1 MDRGTTVR
9 DIARRLLDARPGT
22 FDDGELQRATDQV
35 RYWGKIDALTPKPGL
50 PGTGNWKTYDEET
63 VYTAAVLAEIA
74 KYMQRW
80 PFLKIVGQY
89 VWRALKD
96 RVFFIAPSITD
107 AKRLERLENENKK
120 LQLILAAKRGEADIY
135 LGVSSPSI
143 WDAPPADES
152 EVRLTAAE
160 KHIPETGRLL
170 VTKGVPTPPPC
181 TSMIILNLS
190 EIFELIRSSSADKS
204 SAGEPDG

>member
-9 DIARRLLDARPGT
+9 DIARRLLAARPGEYN
-22 FDDGELQRATDQV
+22 DDELQRATDQV

-50 PGTGNWKTYDEET
+50 KGTGNWKTYDEET
-63 VYTAAVLAEIA
+63 VYTAAVLAEIS

-80 PFLKIVGQY
+80 AFLTTVGQY
-89 VWRALKD
+89 VWSALRD
-96 RVFFIAPSITD
+96 WRFSISPSITD
-107 AKRLERLENENKK
+107 PKRLERLENENEKK
-120 LQLILAAKRGEADIY
+120 KLILAARRGEPDIY

-143 WDAPPADES
+143 WDAPPADKS
-152 EVRLTAAE
+152 EVKLTAAE
-160 KHIPETGRLL
+160 RAIPKSGRLL

-181 TSMIILNLS
+181 TSMIIVNLS

-204 SAGEPDG
+204 SAGASNG

>member
-9 DIARRLLDARPGT
+9 DIARRLLAARPGT
-22 FDDGELQRATDQV
+22 FDDGELQRTTEQV

-50 PGTGNWKTYDEET
+50 RGTGNWRTYDEET

-80 PFLKIVGQY
+80 AFLTTVGQY

-96 RVFFIAPSITD
+96 QVFFVSPAIEDP
-107 AKRLERLENENKK
+107 KRLERLENENK
-120 LQLILAAKRGEADIY
+120 QLRLIRAAKQGTPGIY

-143 WDAPPADES
+143 WDVPSANES
-152 EVRLTAAE
+152 DVKLTAAE
-160 KHIPETGRLL
+160 RAIPESGRLL
-170 VTKGVPTPPPC
+170 VTEGVPTPPPY
-181 TSMIILNLS
+181 TSMIVLNLS
-190 EIFELIRSSSADKS
+190 EIFELIRSSSAGD
-204 SAGEPDG
+204 AGP